1 MNKLMKKIFSFAGLQ
16 LTNDTILNPVNDFRS
31 GRNSDFISEIPDI
44 IMETDLNKVYTWSN
58 KAGFEFFGYDVIGKE
73 ASIYFLGE
81 QDTYFQVQP
90 LFSGLED
97 VIYVESWQKR
107 QDGAK
112 RLLAW
117 YCRSLKDEKG
127 HVYGAL
133 SSAHDI
139 TDQNKAG
146 IALKESEEKYKKL
159 VELSPDGIVVH
170 SEGKIIYVN
179 NAAIASIGAK
189 SAADLI
195 GRTALDFVHPD
206 YKQLA
211 IQRIKNIMANN
222 AKAELTHEKFI
233 RLNGEAFDVE
243 TTAIPFI
250 YEGKP
255 SIQLI
260 VRDIS
265 ERKRIEEEKLE
276 SEIKFKT
283 LFDSANDAIFLMDRE
298 TFIECNP
305 MTLEMFGCTK
315 EQIIGQPPYRFSP
328 EFQPDG
334 RISSEKALEKINAA
348 LKGETQAFEWVH
360 CRYDGTLFYAEVRL
374 NLISI
379 LGKDCLQASVRDIS
393 LRKLTEENLRKSEEK
408 YRLLADNMNDML
420 LLIDLNLNV
429 TYISPSVVKIGG
441 YTLEEIQ
448 QIPINLRFTPDSY
461 KLLMEIYKKELPKI
475 LSDPEYTYNGT
486 IDLEV
491 YHKDGS
497 TFWLEIVVSVI
508 HDESGQPVSILC
520 VGRDITVHKIMSK
533 KLKDSEE
540 RLNLF
545 FTQSLDGFFFFMLD
559 EPITWKEDDDKEKIL
574 DYVFEHQR
582 ITKVNKA
589 MLDQYGATEEE
600 FLGMTPADFFAHDIE
615 QGRQVFKEILENGHL
630 HIDIREKKIDG
641 TDIIIEGDYLCLYD
655 QDGRITG
662 HFGIQ
667 RDVTSLRQA
676 EKTLAES
683 EQQLRFITNHLPVYI
698 VQVDKELRFKFMN
711 QPFAELFGLQPAD
724 LIGKYI
730 PDVVG
735 TEAYNKS
742 KPYIDIVFSGQFT
755 GFDIEMNFIQGDP
768 WTASVIYVPEK
779 NQAGTVTG
787 FIAAITDISGRK
799 KDEERIQRQIE
810 ELQRWQMVTLGREDR
825 NRELKREVND
835 LLSRL
840 GEPIRYPS
848 QENIGGS

>member
-1 MNKLMKKIFSFAGLQ
+1 MRTDKLPENQDLRQSIQDLLQ
-16 LTNDTILNPVNDFRS
+16 KLKTMVPSDDTGAEITSIITELEMRQAELDSLN
-31 GRNSDFISEIPDI
+31 
-44 IMETDLNKVYTWSN
+44 
-58 KAGFEFFGYDVIGKE
+58 
-73 ASIYFLGE
+73 
-81 QDTYFQVQP
+81 
-90 LFSGLED
+90 
-97 VIYVESWQKR
+97 
-107 QDGAK
+107 
-112 RLLAW
+112 
-117 YCRSLKDEKG
+117 
-127 HVYGAL
+127 AL
-133 SSAHDI
+133 DI
-139 TDQNKAG
+139 TERKLAEQKLQEIEG
-146 IALKESEEKYKKL
+146 KYKGL
-159 VELSPDGIVVH
+159 VELSPDAIVVH

-179 NAAIASIGAK
+179 QSAVESMGANSAS
-189 SAADLI
+189 DLI

-211 IQRIKNIMANN
+211 LQRIKNIMVNN
-222 AKAELTHEKFI
+222 AKAELAEEKFI
-233 RLNGEAFDVE
+233 RFDGQVIDVE
-243 TTAIPFI
+243 TTAIPFV
-250 YEGKP
+250 YGGKP

-260 VRDIS
+260 VRDIT
-265 ERKRIEEEKLE
+265 ERKQMEEARRE
-276 SEIKFKT
+276 SETKYQT
-283 LFDSANDAIFLMDRE
+283 LFEQSNDALFLMHED

-305 MTLEMFGCTK
+305 KTLEKFCCTK

-328 EFQPDG
+328 EIQPDG
-334 RISSEKALEKINAA
+334 RISREKALEKINAA
-348 LKGETQAFEWVH
+348 LKGEPQAFEWVH
-360 CRYDGTLFYAEVRL
+360 CRYDGTPFDAEVRL
-374 NLISI
+374 NAIRI
-379 LGKDCLQASVRDIS
+379 NNKDYLQASVRDITQ
-393 LRKLTEENLRKSEEK
+393 RKLTEAELRRSEAQ
-408 YRLLADNMNDML
+408 YRLLADNMTDMVWL
-420 LLIDLNLNV
+420 MDLNLKT
-429 TYISPSVVKIGG
+429 TYISPSMEKLRGF
-441 YTLEEIQ
+441 TLEEIQ
-448 QIPINLRFTPDSY
+448 NAPIHQRVTPASY
-461 KLLMEIYKKELPKI
+461 EALMKLYSSELPEIK
-475 LSDPEYTYNGT
+475 SNPNYHYDHPV
-486 IDLEV
+486 DLEF
-491 YHKDGS
+491 YNKDGS
-497 TFWLEIVVSVI
+497 SFWLEILFTI
-508 HDESGQPVSILC
+508 IRDQTGNPVSILC
-520 VGRDITVHKIMSK
+520 VGRDITTYKIMSQ
-533 KLKDSEE
+533 KLKESEE

-559 EPITWKEDDDKEKIL
+559 EPITWNEDDDKEKIL

-615 QGRQVFKEILENGHL
+615 QGRKIFKEILDVGHL
-630 HIDIREKKIDG
+630 HIDTAEKKLDG

-655 QDGRITG
+655 QDKRITG

-698 VQVDKELRFKFMN
+698 VQVDKELRFKFVN
-711 QPFAELFGLQPAD
+711 QPFAELFELQPAD

-730 PDVVG
+730 PDLVG
-735 TEAYNKS
+735 AEAFNKS

-755 GFDIEMNFIQGDP
+755 GFDIEMNFIKGES

-835 LLSRL
+835 LLNRL

-848 QENIGGS
+848 QENFSGSE